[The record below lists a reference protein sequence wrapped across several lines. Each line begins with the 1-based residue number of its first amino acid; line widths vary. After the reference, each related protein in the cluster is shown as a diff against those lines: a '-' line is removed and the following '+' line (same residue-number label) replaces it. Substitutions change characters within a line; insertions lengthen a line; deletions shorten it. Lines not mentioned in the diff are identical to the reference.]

1 MTEIQFK
8 TCWFCFVFLLYICMA
23 CVCYYFSPNE
33 TVPGTRRTEQKR
45 AVQSFIGLALLG
57 LAMQSTEVFYIE
69 GGCFA
74 EMCQG
79 VQSTSP
85 EIQWQHLL
93 KLVFRFWIK

>member
-1 MTEIQFK
+1 MYATI
-8 TCWFCFVFLLYICMA
+8 
-23 CVCYYFSPNE
+23 FSPNE
-33 TVPGTRRTEQKR
+33 TVPGTRRTERSMHYLCSDAQ
-45 AVQSFIGLALLG
+45 QSFIGLALLG

-79 VQSTSP
+79 VQSASA